1 MKNVLSNFARVKV
14 LGLVLGG
21 MFVLPTIAHAG
32 EFTGRFTLTSEARW
46 GIAVLAPGDYDFT
59 LDSTRAPSR
68 VVVRE
73 ADGKVVAILISMWN
87 SGTSRTKGNSLELQ
101 TQGGTRF
108 VSAVYLE
115 DAQTELHFMTPKI
128 VVTREAKT
136 PTATMT
142 ASAH

>member
-73 ADGKVVAILISMWN
+73 ADGKVVAILLSMWN

-101 TQGGTRF
+101 TQGGATF
-108 VSAVYLE
+108 VSAVYLG
-115 DAQTELHFMTPKI
+115 DAETELHFMTPKV

-136 PTATMT
+136 PTTTMT

>member
-1 MKNVLSNFARVKV
+1 
-14 LGLVLGG
+14 
-21 MFVLPTIAHAG
+21 
-32 EFTGRFTLTSEARW
+32 
-46 GIAVLAPGDYDFT
+46 
-59 LDSTRAPSR
+59 
-68 VVVRE
+68 
-73 ADGKVVAILISMWN
+73 VAILLSMWN

-142 ASAH
+142 ASAQ

>member
-1 MKNVLSNFARVKV
+1 MRNVLSNFARVKV
-14 LGLVLGG
+14 LVLVLGG

-73 ADGKVVAILISMWN
+73 ADGKVVAILLSMWN

-115 DAQTELHFMTPKI
+115 DPQTELHFMTPKI

>member
-1 MKNVLSNFARVKV
+1 MRNVLSNFARVKV
-14 LGLVLGG
+14 LVLVLGG

-59 LDSTRAPSR
+59 LDSTRSPSR

-87 SGTSRTKGNSLELQ
+87 SGTSRTRGNSLELQ
-101 TQGGTRF
+101 TQGGATF
-108 VSAVYLE
+108 VSAVYLG
-115 DAQTELHFMTPKI
+115 DAETELHFMTPKI

-136 PTATMT
+136 PTTTMT

>member
-87 SGTSRTKGNSLELQ
+87 SGTSRTRGNSLELQ

-108 VSAVYLE
+108 VSALYLE
-115 DAQTELHFMTPKI
+115 DAQTELHFTTPKM

>member
-14 LGLVLGG
+14 LVLVLGA

-32 EFTGRFTLTSEARW
+32 EFTGRFTLTSEAHW
-46 GIAVLAPGDYDFT
+46 GTAVLAPGDYDLT
-59 LDSTRAPSR
+59 LESTSTPPR
-68 VVVRE
+68 VVVRK
-73 ADGKVVAILISMWN
+73 ADGKVAAILISMWN
-87 SGTSRTKGNSLELQ
+87 SGISRTKGNSLKLQ

-115 DAQTELHFMTPKI
+115 DAQTELHFMTPKV
-128 VVTREAKT
+128 VVTQEAKSPAT
-136 PTATMT
+136 TMT

>member
-87 SGTSRTKGNSLELQ
+87 SGTSRTRGNSLELQ

-108 VSAVYLE
+108 VSAVYLG
-115 DAQTELHFMTPKI
+115 DAETELHFMTPKL